1 MRMSSL
7 AWAALLS
14 FAFGCTQGGTGSP
27 GTGGASAAGS
37 AGTSGAAGA
46 VGMAGT
52 TGAGGD
58 GTSGAA
64 GTGPTGGVGG
74 ADAMGSAGTT
84 GGAGSTGTAGRAGS
98 SGTTGAAGSTSA
110 CAAAGTGGTAPPACT
125 SNPADYQY
133 PFQDPC
139 KPIEDRITNLLSV
152 LTVQEKLGLMNEYQ
166 LAVDRLGIKP
176 YTTFVEGVHGIG
188 WSGDPATP
196 SSSASTNVLYLT
208 GTQFPQAYG
217 LAETWDPESLRTVGA
232 TTGYEARVWNAAK
245 PPNAQGRGVG
255 LVVRAPL
262 VDLGRDPRWGRSEEG
277 YGEDPFLTAALAN
290 GYIAGLHGG
299 DPVYLQ
305 AASTLKHWLG
315 NNNETNRNT
324 SSSNIDDRNLREYY
338 GYPFQQAI
346 QIGRAQG
353 MMSAYNKLSG
363 TSSAVSPLLK
373 SLVIGEWGMDG
384 TLCTDAW
391 GPQVLVNDQMA
402 YSSLPAAMAAIIKGG
417 TGLIL
422 QDQADARPAVMSAYS
437 MGLVTTADID
447 AASRANL
454 RVRFRLGEFD
464 PAARVPYRSIAATET
479 PWTSAA
485 SKAKALDVAR
495 KSVVLLKNTANTL
508 PLAKT
513 GFTAAAVIG
522 PRADSVLRDW
532 YGGLPPYKIT
542 GRQGITT
549 KLGSGPTVIYAAD
562 NNGGGATSASM
573 TAATAG
579 GPTIV
584 FVGNHPTCGAAPP
597 EPNPAP
603 WAKCPTT
610 YEGREAVDRVNIAL
624 EPSQVTL
631 AQTVAAANPMKTI
644 VVLVSSFPIS
654 VTALES
660 DPNVKAIVHIA
671 NSGQELGTAIA
682 DVLFGDYNPGGE
694 TVSTWYRT
702 ETEIPTTVL
711 DYDIRKGTTYW
722 YFTGTP
728 LYPFG
733 HGLSYTT
740 FAYSNMTMS
749 AASVSLGGCG
759 TTQIGIDVRN
769 SGTRAGDEVVQ
780 LYVAY
785 PASTSL
791 PRPRKQLRGF
801 KRINLAAGAMQH
813 VTFDLP
819 ASALTYWDATGKR
832 FAVTPGTV
840 MVQVGSS
847 SADVRAMMNLTVAQ

>member
-1 MRMSSL
+1 M
-7 AWAALLS
+7 
-14 FAFGCTQGGTGSP
+14 GT
-27 GTGGASAAGS
+27 
-37 AGTSGAAGA
+37 AGA
-46 VGMAGT
+46 TAGT
-52 TGAGGD
+52 TGAGG
-58 GTSGAA
+58 TA
-64 GTGPTGGVGG
+64 
-74 ADAMGSAGTT
+74 SACS
-84 GGAGSTGTAGRAGS
+84 A
-98 SGTTGAAGSTSA
+98 TGA
-110 CAAAGTGGTAPPACT
+110 GGTAAPPTCT
-125 SNPADYQY
+125 STPSDYTY

-139 KPIEDRITNLLSV
+139 RPIEDRITNLLSV
-152 LTVQEKLGLMNEYQ
+152 LTVPEKLGLMNEYQ
-166 LAVDRLGIKP
+166 LPVDRLGIKA

-196 SSSASTNVLYLT
+196 ATSTSTSVLYLT

-217 LAETWDPESLRTVGA
+217 LAESWDPAALRVVGE

-262 VDLGRDPRWGRSEEG
+262 VDLGRDPRWGRTEEG

-290 GYIAGLHGG
+290 GYIAGLHGT

-338 GYPFQQAI
+338 GYPFEQAI
-346 QIGRAQG
+346 RIGKAKG
-353 MMSAYNKLSG
+353 MMSAYNKLAG

-373 SLVIGEWGMDG
+373 SLVIGEWGFDG

-402 YSSLPAAMAAIIKGG
+402 YTTLPAAMAAIIKGG

-422 QDQADARPAVMSAYS
+422 QDQADARPAVMTAYS
-437 MGLVTTADID
+437 GGMITVADID

-454 RVRFRLGEFD
+454 RVRFRLGDFD
-464 PAARVPYRSIAATET
+464 PPARVPYKSISGTAT
-479 PWTSAA
+479 PWNTAE
-485 SKAKALDVAR
+485 SKTRALDVAR
-495 KSVVLLKNTANTL
+495 KTVVLLKNTANTL

-513 GFTAAAVIG
+513 GFTAAAVVG
-522 PRADSVLRDW
+522 PRADTVLRDW
-532 YGGLPPYKIT
+532 YGGLAPYKIT
-542 GRQGITT
+542 GRQGIAT
-549 KLGSGPTVIYAAD
+549 KLGSGVTVVYAAD
-562 NNGGGATSASM
+562 NNGNAATSAAT

-579 GPTIV
+579 GPAIV
-584 FVGNHPTCGAAPP
+584 FVGNHPTCGNAPP

-603 WAKCPTT
+603 WAQCPTA
-610 YEGREAVDRVNIAL
+610 YEGREAVDRKMIGLDPGQLSLVQ
-624 EPSQVTL
+624 S
-631 AQTVAAANPMKTI
+631 VAAANPKTI
-644 VVLVSSFPIS
+644 VVLVSSFPQG
-654 VTALES
+654 VAALES

-682 DVLFGDYNPGGE
+682 DVLFGDYNPGGR

-722 YFTGTP
+722 YFAGTP

-740 FAYSNMTMS
+740 FAYSNLTLS
-749 AASVSLGGCG
+749 ASTVSLASCG
-759 TTQIGIDVRN
+759 TTQVGVDVRN

-785 PASTSL
+785 PASTTL

-801 KRINLAAGAMQH
+801 KRITLAAGAMQH

-819 ASALTYWDATGKR
+819 ASALTYWDATNRR
-832 FAVTPGTV
+832 FAVTAGAVT
-840 MVQVGSS
+840 VQVGSS
-847 SADVRAMMNLTVAQ
+847 STDVKASMPLTVAP